1 MKVLL
6 TSKTVG
12 TGSSQMQVMVVYPK
26 ELTIK
31 TSFEDATSDATNYTS
46 ISKEISQNCTL
57 VVCIAGS

>member
-1 MKVLL
+1 MPAMKVSL

-31 TSFEDATSDATNYTS
+31 TSFEDATCLMLQTTQA
-46 ISKEISQNCTL
+46 
-57 VVCIAGS
+57 